1 MAGVDQ
7 RVVIV
12 TGAGGGLGREYAGL
26 LASRGAKVVVNDLG
40 GARDGSGSG
49 SAAADGV
56 VAEIVAAGGQAVANY
71 DSVATAEGAAS
82 IVATALEAFGEVH
95 GVVSNAGIL
104 RDTSHA
110 KMTDEQ
116 WDAVLR
122 VHLDGGY
129 HITHALWPHFR
140 EQRFGRIVVATST
153 TGLYG
158 NFGQANYGAAKLGL
172 VGLINTL
179 AIEGAKYGILANA
192 VAPIAATRMTE
203 DLVSEEVLAKLP
215 PAFVAPVVTQLLTEE
230 LPDTGSVF
238 VVGGGQ
244 VQRVQQ
250 FANAG
255 VTFAEPPAPEVIA
268 ERWAEI
274 TDMTGAVPG
283 VNPVG

>member
-12 TGAGGGLGREYAGL
+12 TGAGGGLGREYAKL
-26 LASRGAKVVVNDLG
+26 LASRGARG
-40 GARDGSGSG
+40 GQRPRWGQDGSGSG

-56 VAEIVAAGGQAVANY
+56 VAEIIEAGGQAVANY

-82 IVATALEAFGEVH
+82 IVSTALDAFGAVH

-104 RDTSHA
+104 RDTTFA

-116 WDAVLR
+116 WDAVLQ
-122 VHLDGGY
+122 VHLYGGY
-129 HITHALWPHFR
+129 HITRALWPHFR
-140 EQRFGRIVVATST
+140 EQQFGRIVVATST

-179 AIEGAKYGILANA
+179 AIEGAKHDIRANA

-203 DLVSEEVLAKLP
+203 DVAPEELLAKLP
-215 PAFVAPVVTQLLTEE
+215 PAFVAP
-230 LPDTGSVF
+230 S
-238 VVGGGQ
+238 
-244 VQRVQQ
+244 
-250 FANAG
+250 
-255 VTFAEPPAPEVIA
+255 
-268 ERWAEI
+268 
-274 TDMTGAVPG
+274 
-283 VNPVG
+283 